1 MKLKGLLMKLKK
13 LNNYKFIFIINF
25 IILVSFFTLKASAC
39 SNINFEKKDIFI
51 VSKYNNKKIRFN
63 VEIADTDLKKKIGLQ
78 CKTKMELNEGM
89 FFIWET
95 EDFRSFWMKNTSI
108 PLDIIFLDKTYKI
121 VDIYFN
127 AKPFSLIPILNK
139 KKAKYVLELNE
150 GVFNSYKFNLKD
162 KIIINK

>member
-1 MKLKGLLMKLKK
+1 MQLKKLKK
-13 LNNYKFIFIINF
+13 YKFLFFINF
-25 IILVSFFTLKASAC
+25 IILGIFFNNNATAC
-39 SNINFEKKDIFI
+39 SDVYFAKKNIFI
-51 VSKYNNKKIRFN
+51 VSKYNNQKIRFN
-63 VEIADTDLKKKIGLQ
+63 VEIADTDMKRKTGLQ

-89 FFIWET
+89 LFIWET

-108 PLDIIFLDKTYKI
+108 PLDIIFLDKKYKI